1 MLDDLHYQ
9 RAFGRFIKAGREK
22 QHLYQNQVAEML
34 GKSRQY
40 YTSIETGARPV
51 DLVAAI
57 KICEVLHLK
66 MSDFISSCIE
76 SEYEEPRS

>member
-1 MLDDLHYQ
+1 MLDDVQYQ
-9 RAFGRFIKAGREK
+9 RAFGKFIRDGREK
-22 QHLYQNQVAEML
+22 QHLYQSQVAEML

-40 YTSIETGARPV
+40 YTSIETGTRPV

-66 MSDFISSCIE
+66 MSDFISSYI
-76 SEYEEPRS
+76 EYEEPRS